1 VMEHHLTDPAQWA
14 QTQFG
19 GANLGDKR
27 RTRRLVRVATQV
39 AKDSMAS
46 LPNQTETWGDLK
58 AAYRLFDED
67 DVSFDAVA
75 TPHWELTRNCGPG
88 RWLILNDTTE
98 LDFGPTRQIEGLG
111 PVGSGTSQG
120 FLLHN
125 ALMLE
130 PASGAVHGLAG
141 QELGVRKP
149 VPKNESRT
157 QRRKRPRES
166 EVWGRVI
173 EAIGPP
179 RSGAQFVHVMDR
191 GADDFEI
198 FCRTGRQLC
207 DWVVRLKSPHRRVL
221 DGQGVAR
228 ALEDVVHDVS
238 ACCCYSLRIRA
249 RPGQSA
255 RTARVEVSHTAVTML
270 VPRQPAESLK
280 SLDPEPIAGWVVNVH
295 EIDPPTGV
303 VPVEWLLFTSLK
315 VETAAEALEII
326 AYYEARWTIEEFHKA
341 LKTGCNVEQSQLQT
355 AARLAPLTAL
365 LSVQAVRLIQL
376 KAVARAEPDR
386 PTEDLVPHRY
396 VQTLARVRK
405 LAPGSLSR
413 VRDFFRTLA
422 KLGGFLGRKGDGEP
436 GWLTIWRGWEKLYV
450 MIRGVELMSE
460 VALE

>member
-1 VMEHHLTDPAQWA
+1 MDHHLTDPALWA
-14 QTQFG
+14 HVQFG
-19 GANLGDKR
+19 GANLGHQR
-27 RTRRLVRVATQV
+27 RTRRLVRLGTQI
-39 AKDSMAS
+39 AMDSMAS

-58 AAYRLFDED
+58 AGYRLFDND
-67 DVSFDAVA
+67 DVTFDAVA
-75 TPHWELTRNCGPG
+75 TPHWEQTRNCGPG
-88 RWLILNDTTE
+88 RWLIINDTTE
-98 LDFGPTRQIEGLG
+98 LDFGPTRQVEGLG

-125 ALMLE
+125 ALMID

-141 QELGVRKP
+141 QELGVRRP
-149 VPKNESRT
+149 VPQNESRT

-179 RSGAQFVHVMDR
+179 PSGAQFVHVMDR
-191 GADDFEI
+191 GADDFEVY
-198 FCRTGRQLC
+198 CRTRRQLSQ
-207 DWVVRLKSPHRRVL
+207 WVVRLKSPHRRVL
-221 DGQGVAR
+221 DGQDVAR
-228 ALEDVVHDVS
+228 ALEDVVHEVS
-238 ACCCYSLRIRA
+238 SCCCYSLRLRA
-249 RPGQSA
+249 RPGQAA
-255 RTARVEVSHTAVTML
+255 RTARVEVSCTAVTML
-270 VPRQPAESLK
+270 VPRQPADSLK
-280 SLDPEPIAGWVVNVH
+280 SLAPAPIPGWVVSVH
-295 EIDPPTGV
+295 ETDPPAGV
-303 VPVEWLLFTSLK
+303 DPVEWLLFTSLQ

-341 LKTGCNVEQSQLQT
+341 LKTGCNIEQSQLQT
-355 AARLAPLTAL
+355 AARLAPLVAL
-365 LSVQAVRLIQL
+365 LSMQAVRLIQL

-386 PTEDLVPHRY
+386 PTEDLVPRRY
-396 VQTLARVRK
+396 VQTLERVRK